1 MTSSPPDISSLS
13 LSPQQRLHDNYDYDG
28 NGGRPQYHFATSTG
42 IPAQSQYNQLT
53 IGQGQSPLRKPMRSA
68 LPTQWLDNSSDS
80 RSLSPQNNSDFSS
93 AGGSPPMAHLNPPP
107 IAPTTPS
114 QNPDDEVIPTAIVI
128 KNIPF
133 NVKRETLLDII
144 ASLSIPT
151 PYAFNYHLDQQG
163 SFRGLAFAN
172 FRQSADADAVVA
184 ALNGF
189 DVQGR
194 KLRVEY
200 KKVLQ
205 AGEKERIEREKAIR
219 RMRSMQLERE
229 QVTPIYEDYGTT
241 TINTAFSPQRSF
253 SSGSPYQQQQQ
264 QYSPP
269 GISNMPNQQ
278 YNMPIATSPVPPQP
292 SVTPNSE
299 KASNNELDLNDP
311 STLEIYS
318 RILVFKEDRM
328 RDELAFSRS
337 LSPKQRRVVHLIAQ
351 KLGVFHYSVG
361 EGDDRYAV
369 VTRID
374 PQRQQQTQRQPPH
387 TLSRAP
393 SAYLTPSGQMSS
405 TSLRVK
411 KSMPD
416 MKTLHSHSQA
426 PRLSSRASNG
436 NIREGYATIASPSR
450 RVSTGFNSLFAGGGP
465 FGNSSIPPV
474 PSLPSPMGSATL
486 NGGHDNAAGVVRQP
500 RGPGIG
506 GFGRRESRV
515 GASEGQTRGGL
526 EARTYEPLEI

>member
-13 LSPQQRLHDNYDYDG
+13 LSSSQQRFHEYHDDSN
-28 NGGRPQYHFATSTG
+28 NLNRAQYFATSPG
-42 IPAQSQYNQLT
+42 IPVQSQYNPLT
-53 IGQGQSPLRKPMRSA
+53 VGQSPLKNKPIRSA
-68 LPTQWLDNSSDS
+68 LPTQWLDNSDN
-80 RSLSPQNNSDFSS
+80 RSLSPHNNSDFSS
-93 AGGSPPMAHLNPPP
+93 AGGSPPPIAHLSSPP
-107 IAPTTPS
+107 IAASPS

-144 ASLSIPT
+144 ASLAIPT

-219 RMRSMQLERE
+219 RMRSMQIEKE
-229 QVTPIYEDYGTT
+229 QTGGTPLYDDFGSALPTGYT
-241 TINTAFSPQRSF
+241 PQRSF
-253 SSGSPYQQQQQ
+253 SGSPYQPQ
-264 QYSPP
+264 QYSPTNVSP
-269 GISNMPNQQ
+269 MPNPQ
-278 YNMPIATSPVPPQP
+278 YNHVLASAPAAPQNPPSSTP
-292 SVTPNSE
+292 SNSD
-299 KASNNELDLNDP
+299 KSSANELDLNDP

-318 RILVFKEDRM
+318 RILLFKDDRM
-328 RDELAFSRS
+328 RDELAFSRT
-337 LSPKQRRVVHLIAQ
+337 LSPKQRRVVHLVAQ
-351 KLGVFHYSVG
+351 KLGVYHYSVG
-361 EGDDRYAV
+361 EGEERYAV

-374 PQRQQQTQRQPPH
+374 PSRQQQRPPH

-393 SAYLTPSGQMSS
+393 SAYLSQAASQASP

-416 MKTLHSHSQA
+416 MKTLHSQA
-426 PRLSSRASNG
+426 PRLNPRSSNG
-436 NIREGYATIASPSR
+436 NIREGYATIATPR
-450 RVSTGFNSLFAGGGP
+450 RQSSGFPSLFGNGGA
-465 FGNSSIPPV
+465 FGGVPPV
-474 PSLPSPMGSATL
+474 PSVPMQSGSL
-486 NGGHDNAAGVVRQP
+486 SSGGGHDSPGGVVRQP
-500 RGPGIG
+500 RGPGAG
-506 GFGRRESRV
+506 GFGRRDSRV
-515 GASEGQTRGGL
+515 GMNEGNTRGGL
-526 EARTYEPLEI
+526 DARTYEPMEI

>member
-1 MTSSPPDISSLS
+1 MTSSPTPDIGSLS
-13 LSPQQRLHDNYDYDG
+13 LNPQSQRLHDNYDYDNRQQYQFSANQQLSG
-28 NGGRPQYHFATSTG
+28 QFNPLGGMTP
-42 IPAQSQYNQLT
+42 
-53 IGQGQSPLRKPMRSA
+53 SPLKMKPARA
-68 LPTQWLDNSSDS
+68 GLPTQWLDNSMVIPDN
-80 RSLSPQNNSDFSS
+80 RPLSPHNNSDFSS
-93 AGGSPPMAHLNPPP
+93 SGSSPPLGHLQASAL
-107 IAPTTPS
+107 APSTPN
-114 QNPDDEVIPTAIVI
+114 QNADDEVIPTAIVV

-172 FRQSADADAVVA
+172 FRQAADADAVVA

-219 RMRSMQLERE
+219 RMRSMQLEKE
-229 QVTPIYEDYGTT
+229 QQQAVHQAYDDFGPI
-241 TINTAFSPQRSF
+241 TAPAFTPQRSF
-253 SSGSPYQQQQQ
+253 SSGAYQQQ

-269 GISNMPNQQ
+269 PMPHLPISQPFNPASSP
-278 YNMPIATSPVPPQP
+278 PIAPA
-292 SVTPNSE
+292 TPNPSE
-299 KASNNELDLNDP
+299 KSSSSNELDLNDP

-318 RILVFKEDRM
+318 RILLFKDDRM
-328 RDELAFSRS
+328 RDELAFSRT

-351 KLGVFHYSVG
+351 KLGVYHYSVG
-361 EGDDRYAV
+361 EGDERYAV

-374 PQRQQQTQRQPPH
+374 PNRAQRVQAA

-393 SAYLTPSGQMSS
+393 SAYLSATSS
-405 TSLRVK
+405 QSQLASSLRMK

-416 MKTLHSHSQA
+416 MKTLHTQA
-426 PRLSSRASNG
+426 PRLATRASNG

-450 RVSTGFNSLFAGGGP
+450 RSPGGFGSLFGSN
-465 FGNSSIPPV
+465 FGSSAIPPV
-474 PSLPSPMGSATL
+474 PSLPPSVTGMNM
-486 NGGHDNAAGVVRQP
+486 NGGSFNDSSSVVRQP
-500 RGPGIG
+500 RGPGAG
-506 GFGRRESRV
+506 GFGLRRGTNSD
-515 GASEGQTRGGL
+515 QTRGNGL
-526 EARTYEPLEI
+526 EARSHEPLEI

>member
-1 MTSSPPDISSLS
+1 MTTPPDMSSL
-13 LSPQQRLHDNYDYDG
+13 RLHDSSYDTYESSG
-28 NGGRPQYHFATSTG
+28 TRPSYHFATSPS
-42 IPAQSQYNQLT
+42 IPAQSQYNPLT
-53 IGQGQSPLRKPMRSA
+53 AGPSPLKKPVRSA
-68 LPTQWLDNSSDS
+68 LPTQWLDNSDN
-80 RSLSPQNNSDFSS
+80 RSLSPHNNSDFSS
-93 AGGSPPMAHLNPPP
+93 TGGSPPPVAHLSSPP
-107 IAPTTPS
+107 IATSPS

-144 ASLSIPT
+144 ASLAIPT

-219 RMRSMQLERE
+219 RMRSMQIEKE
-229 QVTPIYEDYGTT
+229 QTPLYDDYGSALPAGYT
-241 TINTAFSPQRSF
+241 PQRSF
-253 SSGSPYQQQQQ
+253 SGSPYQPSQQQ
-264 QYSPP
+264 QYSPTNVSP
-269 GISNMPNQQ
+269 MPTPQ
-278 YNMPIATSPVPPQP
+278 YNHVLASAPAAPQIPISSTP
-292 SVTPNSE
+292 SVASD
-299 KASNNELDLNDP
+299 KAASTELDLNDP

-318 RILVFKEDRM
+318 RILLFKDDRM
-328 RDELAFSRS
+328 RDELAFSRT
-337 LSPKQRRVVHLIAQ
+337 LSPKQRRVVHLVAQ
-351 KLGVFHYSVG
+351 KLGVYHYSVG
-361 EGDDRYAV
+361 EGEERYAV

-374 PQRQQQTQRQPPH
+374 PSRQQQRPPH

-393 SAYLTPSGQMSS
+393 SAYLSQAASQASP

-416 MKTLHSHSQA
+416 MKTLHSQA
-426 PRLSSRASNG
+426 PRLNPRSSNG
-436 NIREGYATIASPSR
+436 NIREGYATLAAPR
-450 RVSTGFNSLFAGGGP
+450 RQSSGYPSLFSNGGA
-465 FGNSSIPPV
+465 FGGVPPV
-474 PSLPSPMGSATL
+474 PSVPMQSGGGPLGS
-486 NGGHDNAAGVVRQP
+486 GGHDSPGGVVRQP
-500 RGPGIG
+500 RGPGAG
-506 GFGRRESRV
+506 GFGRRDSRV
-515 GASEGQTRGGL
+515 GMNEGITRGGL
-526 EARTYEPLEI
+526 DARTYEPMEI

>member
-1 MTSSPPDISSLS
+1 MTSSPTPDIGSLS
-13 LSPQQRLHDNYDYDG
+13 LNPQSQRLHDNYDYDQLT
-28 NGGRPQYHFATSTG
+28 NRQQYQFQPTQQLSS
-42 IPAQSQYNQLT
+42 QSQYNPL
-53 IGQGQSPLRKPMRSA
+53 GMSPSPLKMKPGIRA
-68 LPTQWLDNSSDS
+68 GLPTQWLDNSMVIPDN
-80 RSLSPQNNSDFSS
+80 RSLSPHNNSDFSS
-93 AGGSPPMAHLNPPP
+93 SGSSPPLGHLAASAL
-107 IAPTTPS
+107 APSTS
-114 QNPDDEVIPTAIVI
+114 NQNADDEVIPTAIVV

-172 FRQSADADAVVA
+172 FRQAADADAVVA

-219 RMRSMQLERE
+219 RMRSMQLEKE
-229 QVTPIYEDYGTT
+229 QQQAVHQSYDDFGPVAAP
-241 TINTAFSPQRSF
+241 AFPPQRSF
-253 SSGSPYQQQQQ
+253 SSGAYQQQ

-269 GISNMPNQQ
+269 PMPQLPISQPFNP
-278 YNMPIATSPVPPQP
+278 ATSPPIAPA
-292 SVTPNSE
+292 TPNPSE
-299 KASNNELDLNDP
+299 KSSSTNELDLNDP

-318 RILVFKEDRM
+318 RILLFKDDRM
-328 RDELAFSRS
+328 RDELAFSRT

-351 KLGVFHYSVG
+351 KLGVYHYSVG
-361 EGDDRYAV
+361 EGDERYAV

-374 PQRQQQTQRQPPH
+374 PNRTQRAQAT

-393 SAYLTPSGQMSS
+393 SAYLSASS
-405 TSLRVK
+405 SQTLANSLRMK

-416 MKTLHSHSQA
+416 MKTLHTQA
-426 PRLSSRASNG
+426 PRLATRASNG

-450 RVSTGFNSLFAGGGP
+450 RSPGGFGSLFGSN
-465 FGNSSIPPV
+465 FGSSAIPPV
-474 PSLPSPMGSATL
+474 PSLPSSVTGNM
-486 NGGHDNAAGVVRQP
+486 NGGFSEGSSSVVRQP
-500 RGPGIG
+500 RGPGVG
-506 GFGRRESRV
+506 GFGLRRGTNNE
-515 GASEGQTRGGL
+515 ARGNGL
-526 EARTYEPLEI
+526 EARSHEPLEI